1 MPQLDAGIGCGG
13 LGFFAA
19 CGAQALASLMDFET
33 ELGFYM
39 VSFILICFRLPR
51 LKITASLWQ
60 TNAPA
65 AKISRLAPAI
75 AHRAPARYQDVSFFF
90 FFWKKASI
98 GGGRAETERC
108 TDSVSLIVIH
118 QALHAAPSTPNAH
131 THGSSCRFDK
141 AGKEG
146 VMELYGSGQ
155 SCQYIER
162 FTTLL
167 SKGLGLLVATKHRGQ
182 RMCDSRGGGWRT
194 GKVLLRHGGR
204 QQTGLMAHA
213 LLAL

>member
-90 FFWKKASI
+90 FSKKSFHRRRQSGNRKVHWLCLPHRHTSSPPRRTVYTQRTHTRLLLPLWQGRK
-98 GGGRAETERC
+98 GGGDGALWQRTVMSIHRAFYHP
-108 TDSVSLIVIH
+108 LI
-118 QALHAAPSTPNAH
+118 QRSGFT
-131 THGSSCRFDK
+131 CRHEAQGPED
-141 AGKEG
+141 
-146 VMELYGSGQ
+146 V
-155 SCQYIER
+155 
-162 FTTLL
+162 
-167 SKGLGLLVATKHRGQ
+167 
-182 RMCDSRGGGWRT
+182 W
-194 GKVLLRHGGR
+194 
-204 QQTGLMAHA
+204 
-213 LLAL
+213 

>member
-1 MPQLDAGIGCGG
+1 
-13 LGFFAA
+13 
-19 CGAQALASLMDFET
+19 
-33 ELGFYM
+33 
-39 VSFILICFRLPR
+39 
-51 LKITASLWQ
+51 
-60 TNAPA
+60 
-65 AKISRLAPAI
+65 
-75 AHRAPARYQDVSFFF
+75 
-90 FFWKKASI
+90 
-98 GGGRAETERC
+98 
-108 TDSVSLIVIH
+108 
-118 QALHAAPSTPNAH
+118 
-131 THGSSCRFDK
+131 
-141 AGKEG
+141 
-146 VMELYGSGQ
+146 MELYGSGQ

>member
-65 AKISRLAPAI
+65 AKISRLAAAI
-75 AHRAPARYQDVSFFF
+75 AHRAPARYQDIFFF
-90 FFWKKASI
+90 FFRKKLPSEEAERKPKGGLTLFPAPSYIKASTPD
-98 GGGRAETERC
+98 RLHPTRTYTHTAPPAALTRQER
-108 TDSVSLIVIH
+108 
-118 QALHAAPSTPNAH
+118 
-131 THGSSCRFDK
+131 
-141 AGKEG
+141 
-146 VMELYGSGQ
+146 
-155 SCQYIER
+155 
-162 FTTLL
+162 
-167 SKGLGLLVATKHRGQ
+167 RG
-182 RMCDSRGGGWRT
+182 
-194 GKVLLRHGGR
+194 
-204 QQTGLMAHA
+204 
-213 LLAL
+213 

>member
-90 FFWKKASI
+90 FFEKKLPSEE
-98 GGGRAETERC
+98 AERKPKG
-108 TDSVSLIVIH
+108 
-118 QALHAAPSTPNAH
+118 ALTLSPSSSYIKPSTPHRLHPTH
-131 THGSSCRFDK
+131 TYTAPPAALTR
-141 AGKEG
+141 
-146 VMELYGSGQ
+146 Q
-155 SCQYIER
+155 ER
-162 FTTLL
+162 
-167 SKGLGLLVATKHRGQ
+167 RG
-182 RMCDSRGGGWRT
+182 
-194 GKVLLRHGGR
+194 
-204 QQTGLMAHA
+204 
-213 LLAL
+213 